1 MGKRGAF
8 KTGYDPRRNLNGRP
22 SKGQA
27 FTDVLRRVGEEG
39 DTMEKV
45 ARRVWELAKGGNMT
59 AVAFL
64 ADRLDGKVTD
74 RVQVEDLP
82 AAIDFDALFELA
94 STTGL
99 EKPDGK

>member
-45 ARRVWELAKGGNMT
+45 AREQYLMKRDNEVVYL
-59 AVAFL
+59 
-64 ADRLDGKVTD
+64 
-74 RVQVEDLP
+74 
-82 AAIDFDALFELA
+82 IDAQE
-94 STTGL
+94 
-99 EKPDGK
+99 

>member
-1 MGKRGAF
+1 
-8 KTGYDPRRNLNGRP
+8 
-22 SKGQA
+22 
-27 FTDVLRRVGEEG
+27 
-39 DTMEKV
+39 
-45 ARRVWELAKGGNMT
+45 MT